1 MLSSAKV
8 AWHESLRFRLA
19 LAFSLVTLVLVT
31 LVGGAMMTLLLRG
44 MDSQF
49 QMRLTDRADTLSQ
62 RLSDPAAGL
71 GETLGP
77 ALDNFSAVV
86 DEKGTVVLASRDSLA
101 PLEIGDHF
109 PYPLDGDLS
118 LGGVPFRGAS
128 RALSGFFEGQTL
140 WVALPSEPLVDAGDA
155 ARRALLLAMLV
166 TPLLTLLLGYLLGQR
181 MLSHLGHAALLAD
194 RINPSHSVAALPLP
208 ERRDEVHRLISA
220 INRLLVRIDA
230 QQHREK
236 ALLGQIVH
244 ELGAPLTV
252 LKATLDRAGERTG
265 DPEIQKAALVTD
277 ELTFTTQDLMQLAR
291 GELDLKLVWHLIGAA
306 GLRDRLE
313 RLVPGTEYTGDWTGM
328 ILCDPDRLTQ
338 ALRNLLANARRA
350 AGPGGRVTLRLA
362 SVGDQLHFTVRDTGP
377 GLPGDLGERIFDPFV
392 SGSGSSGLGLSVSRQ
407 IAELHGGTLTGG
419 NNPAG
424 GAEFRLSIP
433 DALLEGE
440 GEEEAVCGEED
451 MAAAPP
457 DTPERPPEQTGP
469 AGPSGR

>member
-1 MLSSAKV
+1 MPVPGTLPTLNSAKV

-19 LAFSLVTLVLVT
+19 LAFSLVTLALVA
-31 LVGGAMMTLLLRG
+31 LVGVSMMTLLLRG

-49 QMRLTDRADTLSQ
+49 QMRLSDRADTLSQ

-71 GETLGP
+71 GESLGP
-77 ALDNFSAVV
+77 ALDSFSAVV
-86 DEKGTVVLASRDSLA
+86 DEEGTVVLAPQDLSL
-101 PLEIGDHF
+101 PLKIGDAF
-109 PYPLDGDLS
+109 PYQLDGDLTV
-118 LGGVPFRGAS
+118 GGVAFRGSS
-128 RALSGFFEGQTL
+128 RQLSGFFEGQTL
-140 WVALPSEPLVDAGDA
+140 WVALPSEPLVDAREA
-155 ARRALLLAMLV
+155 ASRALLLALTV
-166 TPLLTLLLGYLLGQR
+166 APLLTLLLGYLLGQR
-181 MLSHLGHAALLAD
+181 MLAHLGHAALLAD
-194 RINPSHSVAALPLP
+194 RIDPAHSVTPLLLPQ
-208 ERRDEVHRLISA
+208 RQDEVHRLLSA

-252 LKATLDRAGERTG
+252 LKATLDRAGKRTG

-291 GELDLKLVWHLIGAA
+291 GELDLKLVWHLIAA
-306 GLRDRLE
+306 GTLRERLE
-313 RLVPGTEYTGDWTGM
+313 RLVPGTEYIGDWSGM

-350 AGPGGRVTLRLA
+350 AGPGGQVTLCLESVRLE
-362 SVGDQLHFTVRDTGP
+362 SVGEQLRFTVRDTGP
-377 GLPGDLGERIFDPFV
+377 GLPEDLGESIFDPFV

-407 IAELHGGTLTGG
+407 IAELHGGELVGG
-419 NNPAG
+419 NSAAG

-440 GEEEAVCGEED
+440 GEDELWEE
-451 MAAAPP
+451 AAAPAHP
-457 DTPERPPEQTGP
+457 L
-469 AGPSGR
+469 

>member
-31 LVGGAMMTLLLRG
+31 VVGGAMMTLLLRG

-49 QMRLTDRADTLSQ
+49 QMRLADRTDTLSQ
-62 RLSDPAAGL
+62 RLSNPSAGL
-71 GETLGP
+71 GESLAP

-86 DEKGTVVLASRDSLA
+86 DGQGTVVLASQDSSLQLQ
-101 PLEIGDHF
+101 PGDHF

-118 LGGVPFRGAS
+118 VDGVAFRGAS
-128 RALSGFFEGQTL
+128 RQLTGFFEGQTL
-140 WVALPSEPLVDAGDA
+140 WVALPSEPLVDAREA
-155 ARRALLLAMLV
+155 ASRALLLAVMV

-181 MLSHLGHAALLAD
+181 MLSHLGRAALLAD
-194 RINPSHSVAALPLP
+194 RIDPAHSVAALPLP
-208 ERRDEVHRLISA
+208 ERRDEVHRLLSA

-230 QQHREK
+230 QQYREK

-291 GELDLKLVWHLIGAA
+291 GELELKLVWHLIGAA
-306 GLRDRLE
+306 TLRDRLE
-313 RLVPGTEYTGDWTGM
+313 RLVPGTKYGGDWTGM

-350 AGPGGRVTLRLA
+350 AGPGGQVTLDLA
-362 SVGDQLHFTVRDTGP
+362 SLGEQLQFTVRDSGP
-377 GLPGDLGERIFDPFV
+377 GLPADLGERIFDPFV

-407 IAELHGGTLTGG
+407 IAEMHGGTLTGG
-419 NNPAG
+419 NGVDG

-440 GEEEAVCGEED
+440 GDEHDEHDEELAVSAG
-451 MAAAPP
+451 
-457 DTPERPPEQTGP
+457 GP
-469 AGPSGR
+469 G